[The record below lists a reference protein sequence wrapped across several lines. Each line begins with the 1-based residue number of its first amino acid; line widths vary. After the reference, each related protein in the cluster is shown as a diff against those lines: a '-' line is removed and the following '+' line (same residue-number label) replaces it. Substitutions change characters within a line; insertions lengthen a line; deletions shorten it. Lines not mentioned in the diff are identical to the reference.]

1 MAKTWAISGY
11 QDQNVVEMML
21 DQYPNWRYLRGG
33 VKDADVVIF
42 TGGADILPQW
52 YGETGITGCYYSPM
66 RDYGEVE
73 DFRSMVPEQQA
84 WGICRGAQL
93 TWALSGGKLWQN
105 VSDHAGQKHDTV
117 DAETGGN
124 RVVNSVHHQMLMPI
138 EMFAAPGS
146 PVQKAQV
153 LSYTRRARAKEGRL
167 NNEYIRWVRNEE
179 NSDSIQGLDIE
190 AVVIPATETTPLV
203 LGFQAHP
210 EYGFEP
216 CTEYFFELAK
226 RYA

>member
-1 MAKTWAISGY
+1 MTKTWAISGY
-11 QDQNVVEMML
+11 QDMNVVDMML
-21 DQYPNWRYLRGG
+21 EQRPGWRYLRND
-33 VKDADVVIF
+33 VVNADVVIF
-42 TGGADILPQW
+42 TGGADILPEW
-52 YGETGITGCYYSPM
+52 YDEKGIPGCYYHST

-73 DFRSMVPEQQA
+73 DFRKMGPHQQA

-105 VSDHAGQKHDTV
+105 VSDHAGQKHDTLDV
-117 DAETGGN
+117 LTGTS

-138 EMFAAPGS
+138 EMFAAPNS

-153 LSYTRRARAKEGRL
+153 LSYTNRARAKEGRI
-167 NNEYIRWVRNEE
+167 NGEYIRWFRHEE
-179 NSDSIQGLDIE
+179 NSESKEGIDIE
-190 AVVIPATETTPLV
+190 AVVIPATDNSPLV

-216 CTEYFFELAK
+216 CTDYFFELAK